1 MPIAHKGLD
10 GGSIVGTQASLIE
23 LQCFFLL
30 LLRRVGHIA
39 LRRFL
44 HSKDIAHQTS
54 LDKDLLERRSAFL
67 VVKAIDCENLL
78 AVILCK
84 SQGCLYFLELIL
96 EFALVQQ
103 HEHI

>member
-54 LDKDLLERRSAFL
+54 LDKDLLERKPAFL
-67 VVKAIDCENLL
+67 VVNAIL
-78 AVILCK
+78 ARQ
-84 SQGCLYFLELIL
+84 SALEKQLQ
-96 EFALVQQ
+96 E
-103 HEHI
+103 EKKTE